1 MTSSSSV
8 LGKQDFITRRDVHL
22 GALAVVQHAPRP
34 GGQDSRLLWLV
45 AGRVRGGHL
54 RHLHV
59 DGAPLMQA
67 VFSVNNPVLAFNGL
81 TDQSDRDEQQGMMQ
95 LYAGAV
101 MAIRNPGGHR
111 VAVIEQPDRALQHLE
126 LLSYLAYRLD
136 EAKKVR

>member
-1 MTSSSSV
+1 MTKT
-8 LGKQDFITRRDVHL
+8 LHL
-22 GALAVVQHAPRP
+22 IDASLYIFRAWHSLPNEFT
-34 GGQDSRLLWLV
+34 D
-45 AGRVRGGHL
+45 
-54 RHLHV
+54 V
-59 DGAPLMQA
+59 DGAPLMQS

-81 TDQSDRDEQQGMMQ
+81 ADQSDRDEQQGMMQ